1 MRSVIVLLVYC
12 TTFAKKKP
20 TRVTWLSYAS
30 KNPRRKYVF
39 QKSKIY
45 ARINF
50 YWTYTRHVVV
60 FCYNLFTCLINFF
73 SCKWCTSFRGQICKF
88 LTVYKSLEIFKTLQN
103 LIRLGYFLSLQLR
116 KEKTIFIVFFFIIKK
131 IWCAYHTTFLNTC
144 TSKLNFTVTQLGETS
159 GIIINIYV

>member
-1 MRSVIVLLVYC
+1 MFSCSEWHTHCVTCSTTNITKVKKCVLSSYYSYIVQLLQ
-12 TTFAKKKP
+12 KKKP

-45 ARINF
+45 ARINI

-116 KEKTIFIVFFFIIKK
+116 KEKTIFIVFF
-131 IWCAYHTTFLNTC
+131 L
-144 TSKLNFTVTQLGETS
+144 
-159 GIIINIYV
+159 